1 MGAKWLAPAAQGGAR
16 EMKKTNK
23 AMKMTFATKGFEAKI
38 GKTMITRRPYAKV
51 TVSEDMIYL
60 GAAVSV
66 GIPLAVA
73 GAKQVGKMGSDGSS
87 TYDNDFHSQN

>member
-1 MGAKWLAPAAQGGAR
+1 
-16 EMKKTNK
+16 MKKNNNK
-23 AMKMTFATKGFEAKI
+23 MHFETKGFEAKVGRTLI
-38 GKTMITRRPYAKV
+38 AHRPYAKV

-73 GAKQVGKMGSDGSS
+73 GVKQVGKMGKAAVRKVSGIFSKKQPAAEAEGE
-87 TYDNDFHSQN
+87 FMEQ